1 MVLTVILIPRA
12 EVDMRKG
19 NVDFTEGRLLSSI
32 IYYTVPLIFASLVQ
46 LLFNA
51 ADLAVLGNFDTSL
64 DSSAVGAVGA
74 TGSIVALLVSSI
86 VGLSGGTNVIL
97 SRAVGAK
104 NEDRVQEIIGTSLI
118 LSLVLGII
126 MLAVGFFSARWFL
139 DATACP
145 VNCYDGALI
154 YLYIY
159 FSATPAI
166 LVYNFGA
173 AIIRVSGDS
182 RSPFIYILIS
192 GVLNVVLNFILCLVL
207 TEKVAAV
214 AVATW
219 ASNVLGMVLVIRHL
233 LKLKDGPCS
242 VDIHNL
248 RFSCKELGNIFVIGL
263 PTAFTSAIYSISN
276 LQVQGAINAFGSSV
290 VAGNSAAAQI
300 ESILNSVASSFATAA
315 MVFVGHNV
323 GAGKPERVKGSIVRC
338 AVINIGMAL
347 VLGYTLLALGR
358 YPVSLFVP
366 GDEVAIAVARL
377 RLSCLLTIFFTC
389 ALDCVLSFSMRAFG
403 YSLLPMINSMI
414 TVVGFRVFW
423 MSLVYPSLPTVGD
436 PAKDIFNVYLC
447 YMISWTLSMIVQIV
461 MFSVVYRRY
470 RRGKG
475 KSV

>member
-1 MVLTVILIPRA
+1 MWKR
-12 EVDMRKG
+12 
-19 NVDFTEGRLLSSI
+19 NVDFIEGKLLSSI

-46 LLFNA
+46 MFFNA
-51 ADLAVLGNFDTSL
+51 ADLAVLGNFDTSP

-86 VGLSGGTNVIL
+86 VGLSGGTNVLL

-104 NEDRVQEIIGTSLI
+104 NEKRSQEIIGTSLI
-118 LSLVLGII
+118 LALVLGIV
-126 MLAVGFFSARWFL
+126 MLVVGFLSARWFL
-139 DATACP
+139 DITACP
-145 VNCYDGALI
+145 SNCYNGALT

-159 FSATPAI
+159 FAATPAI

-173 AIIRVSGDS
+173 AVIRVSGDS

-214 AVATW
+214 AIATL

-233 LKLKDGPCS
+233 LKLKDGLCR
-242 VDIHNL
+242 VDIRNL
-248 RFSCKELGNIFVIGL
+248 CFSRKELGNIFVIGL

-290 VAGNSAAAQI
+290 VAGNSASAQI
-300 ESILNSVASSFATAA
+300 ENVLNSVASSFATTA
-315 MVFVGHNV
+315 MVFVGQNV
-323 GAGKPERVKGSIVRC
+323 GAEKPERVKGTIVRC
-338 AVINIGMAL
+338 AAMNVGMAL
-347 VLGYTLLALGR
+347 VLGYTLLALGK
-358 YPVSLFVP
+358 YPIKIFVP
-366 GDEVAIAVARL
+366 GDEVAIAVALL
-377 RLSCLLTIFFTC
+377 RMSCLLTIFFTC

-403 YSLLPMINSMI
+403 YSMLPMINSMV

-423 MSLVYPSLPTVGD
+423 MSVVYPQLPTVGD

-447 YMISWTLSMIVQIV
+447 YMISWVLSMLVQIAL
-461 MFSVVYRRY
+461 FAVVYSRY
-470 RRGKG
+470 RQGKG
-475 KSV
+475 KKV